1 MLAIRPPSTDPPPV
15 LARMPLGAPPL
26 DAALGGGL
34 ALAGLHEL
42 HGTADAAAAV
52 TGLAARLAA
61 GCGRPGPVLWLRERG
76 AADGGRLYGLGL
88 ADLGLDPARLL
99 LVEAP
104 DTIALLRAAAE
115 ALTCAGLACVVVES
129 WGRAPAIDLTA
140 SRRLQLA
147 AARVGL
153 PCLLLRLAGEQ
164 RPSAALTRWQVA
176 PAPSTALAADAPGWP
191 RLALTLSR
199 QRGGQGAQ
207 LAGQSHVLEWMHEQ
221 PVSSS
226 APHPRARAAL
236 SRHRAAGR
244 QRAA

>member
-1 MLAIRPPSTDPPPV
+1 MLAIRSPSTDSP
-15 LARMPLGAPPL
+15 RMPIGVAAL

-34 ALAGLHEL
+34 ALAGLHEV
-42 HGTADAAAAV
+42 HGAADDAAAV

-61 GCGRPGPVLWLRERG
+61 GCGRPGPVLWLRDRG

-129 WGRAPAIDLTA
+129 WGRAAAIDLTA

-153 PCLLLRLAGEQ
+153 PCLLLRLAGED

-176 PAPSTALAADAPGWP
+176 PAPSHALAADAPGWP

-199 QRGGQGAQ
+199 QRGGP
-207 LAGQSHVLEWMHEQ
+207 AGQSHVLEWMHEQ

-236 SRHRAAGR
+236 SAYRAAGR